1 VRGGEADQPFFG
13 FVSPK
18 CITSIWLSPPPRVPP
33 LELSVYQGL
42 LIAESC
48 KSASADAILSF

>member
-1 VRGGEADQPFFG
+1 MRGGEADQPFFG

-18 CITSIWLSPPPRVPP
+18 CIISFWLSPPSCVSP
-33 LELSVYQGL
+33 LELSVDQRL
-42 LIAESC
+42 LIAQSC